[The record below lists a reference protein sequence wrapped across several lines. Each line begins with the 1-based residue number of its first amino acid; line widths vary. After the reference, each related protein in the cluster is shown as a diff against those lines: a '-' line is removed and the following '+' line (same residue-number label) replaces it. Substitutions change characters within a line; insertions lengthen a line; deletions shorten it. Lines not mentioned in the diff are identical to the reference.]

1 MRVFWRKTQEG
12 GNGSAFSFKQNDQRE
27 QLLSKDP
34 KEVKEQV
41 VAGAF
46 QVVEMAKKV
55 VVPWGKRNCC
65 VWSGSSRKELE
76 AKR

>member
-34 KEVKEQV
+34 KEVREQV

-55 VVPWGKRNCC
+55 VVP
-65 VWSGSSRKELE
+65 
-76 AKR
+76 

>member
-1 MRVFWRKTQEG
+1 MGIPGRG
-12 GNGSAFSFKQNDQRE
+12 GGIAFSFKQNDQRE
-27 QLLSKDP
+27 QLLSKDL

-55 VVPWGKRNCC
+55 VVP
-65 VWSGSSRKELE
+65 
-76 AKR
+76 